1 MDVNLFEIDDSLL
14 LSRVVFQQDKI
25 ALATLYLKYSP
36 KVKSYIGSY
45 IHSITDTED
54 LAQDVF
60 LQICRGKGNYN
71 SSKGAEH
78 YIFGI
83 AKNVIRKYQR
93 EKEKSPESVPADS
106 LNGFFPKHHVRES
119 TDPKS
124 QITEQQ
130 FRKIIEVIQ
139 TGLPPKA
146 REAVRLRFIEGLSPK
161 EAAKK
166 GGCSINAFYKR
177 LQRAVKILHK
187 ICMEEG

>member
-1 MDVNLFEIDDSLL
+1 MLRDN
-14 LSRVVFQQDKI
+14 
-25 ALATLYLKYSP
+25 
-36 KVKSYIGSY
+36 
-45 IHSITDTED
+45 DTED
-54 LAQDVF
+54 LVQDVF

-71 SSKGAEH
+71 SSKRAEQ

-83 AKNVIRKYQR
+83 ARNMIRKYQR

-106 LNGFFPKHHVRES
+106 LNGFFPRYNVRES

-139 TGLPPKA
+139 TRLPPKA

-166 GGCSINAFYKR
+166 AGCSIAAFYKR
-177 LQRAVKILHK
+177 LERAVKILHK
-187 ICMEEG
+187 ICMDEG